1 MRNLTNGG
9 EDVNVV
15 ITNRME
21 AVLPL
26 EQTQADF
33 TAPILISLKGLTA
46 MGSVNQIMKVNSNN
60 ELAWATDNNEII
72 TTTLPLLKTNS
83 DISLKGITA
92 FGGAGKI
99 LKVNSNNDAFEW
111 ATETDTTYS
120 GTAPIVITGNVISYN
135 KDTLLTFTQK
145 TFGDLTGFNNS
156 LSVKATA
163 TSNSGSVRFYEA
175 SINGTNFIDLH
186 TQGHTLTSSINVFL
200 PNSVDNTVLVG
211 RNTEDTLT
219 NKTFSEL
226 TMFSAGLSCRNG
238 DSSSGYIRLYE
249 NGATSDNFID
259 IIAPNSLE
267 AANYTLTLP
276 SESGVLGVA
285 NGTIAFGDGGGTAPI
300 ERSYIFDPRQNSG
313 DPTLVY
319 NVLSY
324 HENGTE
330 SAINNWSAAEGE
342 LDSHFSINFAGAM
355 KFRFH
360 ANGVLKVGSF
370 SYTYPS
376 TTGTLALTTDVI
388 PYNYGGTGFTT
399 YTQGDIIYASATNTL
414 TKLSKGADGTV
425 LKMNATVPYW
435 GSDVNTNFFSKI
447 NTEIYA
453 TSTSDT
459 LTLGKDQGLSNTY
472 RLYVVG
478 NSYFEGDLNVSNS
491 LTVGTHHKLG
501 SFTLT
506 GTNYLEDPNSA
517 YLQKQI
523 LTWNDASTVTGLWV
537 SNSIT
542 GVVNLNVG
550 SSTKLQCKAGGVDIT
565 GTLTTTGVIN
575 AGDHIQ
581 LASDDGGSTIDTHY
595 IYDPNSTI
603 TTENWKM
610 QWDTA
615 SYLTMVNCGSTNGQ
629 TILSVG
635 GSGKVIANSAGGKVN
650 GQLDVTGKLICVSN
664 HLNIEYISS
673 LTYFYNPEGTH
684 TANNGGEAT
693 AAGSYISYHDNGSA
707 IYFNI
712 PNGATAV
719 GNYISFATGNSQQM
733 RIEMAGN
740 LYVCGTVYDGT
751 CPSDSRLKHNQKVYD
766 KNATDIL
773 NKIVIKDFMKSQII
787 NFDDKDPDD
796 TSKGMKPFY
805 ERLCPM
811 EDCKYDI
818 GVIAQELYEIPEL
831 AFMVDTENWSE
842 EKPATIPNWNPL
854 ISLLI
859 KSNQEQ
865 QTELDTVKTELDTYK
880 SIINKLLI
888 SPSFKSFKESLI

>member
-1 MRNLTNGG
+1 MTVRSLNGLNG
-9 EDVNVV
+9 STTNVV
-15 ITNRME
+15 ITNYMDV
-21 AVLPL
+21 ALPL
-26 EQTQADF
+26 EQTQLN
-33 TAPILISLKGLTA
+33 TLSPIVLSIKGLST
-46 MGSVNQIMKVNSNN
+46 MGAENQIMKVSNGV
-60 ELAWATDNNEII
+60 LAWATD
-72 TTTLPLLKTNS
+72 
-83 DISLKGITA
+83 
-92 FGGAGKI
+92 
-99 LKVNSNNDAFEW
+99 
-111 ATETDTTYS
+111 TDTTYT
-120 GTAPIVITGNVISYN
+120 GTAPIFITNGVISYDN
-135 KDTLLTFTQK
+135 TTSGTFTNK
-145 TFGDLTGFNNS
+145 TFGDLTGFNNG
-156 LSVKATA
+156 LSTKATA
-163 TSNSGSVRFYEA
+163 TSNSGFVRFYEA

-211 RNTEDTLT
+211 RNTEDILSS
-219 NKTFSEL
+219 KTFSDL

-267 AANYTLTLP
+267 EANYTLTLP
-276 SESGVLGVA
+276 SESGVLAVA
-285 NGTIAFGDGGGTAPI
+285 NPTIKFGDGGGTVPI

-313 DPTLVY
+313 TPTNVY

-330 SAINNWSAAEGE
+330 SAINNWSAGEGGIS
-342 LDSHFSINFAGAM
+342 SHFSINFAGAM

-360 ANGVLKVGSF
+360 INGTLKVGSYT
-370 SYTYPS
+370 YTYPS
-376 TTGTLALTTDVI
+376 NTGTLALTTDTI
-388 PYNYGGTGFTT
+388 PYNYGGTGLTT
-399 YTQGDIIYASATNTL
+399 YTQGDIIYASANNTL
-414 TKLSKGADGTV
+414 SKLLAGADGTV

-453 TSTSDT
+453 TNTTDT
-459 LTLGKDQGLSNTY
+459 LTLGKNTSLSNTY
-472 RLYVVG
+472 RLFVVG
-478 NSYFEGDLNVSNS
+478 NSYFEGDLNVSSS

-506 GTNYLEDPNSA
+506 GTNYLEDPNSS
-517 YLQKQI
+517 YFQKQI

-603 TTENWKM
+603 TTENWKI

-615 SYLTMVNCGSTNGQ
+615 SFMTSVNCGSTNGQ

-635 GSGKVIANSAGGKVN
+635 GSGKVIANSSGGKVN

-684 TANNGGEAT
+684 AANNSGEAT
-693 AAGSYISYHDNGSA
+693 SAGSYISYHNNGSA
-707 IYFNI
+707 LYFNI
-712 PNGATAV
+712 PNGETGA
-719 GNYISFATGNSQQM
+719 GNYISFATGASQQM

-740 LYVCGTVYDGT
+740 LYVCGTVYDGL

-787 NFDDKDPDD
+787 NFDDKDPND

-831 AFMVDTENWSE
+831 AFMVDTENWGE
-842 EKPATIPNWNPL
+842 EKPASIPNWNPL

-865 QTELDTVKTELDTYK
+865 QTELDTVKTELDTVKTELDTYK
-880 SIINKLLI
+880 SIIDKLI
-888 SPSFKSFKESLI
+888 NSKSFVDFKKSIA